1 MKTILP
7 LVAIIMTGVG
17 IVADGP
23 VWANGVTSK
32 GCMLNY
38 CGFNPTQ
45 MTSPQNCATTES
57 LGCLGTGES
66 SGGNIPIGGKYEYKS
81 CKTCPSGFT
90 RKAMTANTG
99 DKCGTLTWYTCVK
112 EEPDCDGTCDNCEST
127 GWTKGVNGTETRTV
141 ATCNTQTCICT
152 KKFESRCAAGYYG
165 TGLPTVGGSS
175 CTQCPSPGTSA
186 AGSTS
191 QSDCYIPAGTT
202 GSDSTGTYKYT
213 ANCYY

>member
-23 VWANGVTSK
+23 VWANGVTSN

-38 CGFNPTQ
+38 CSYNTTQ

-57 LGCLGTGES
+57 LGCLSDGDS
-66 SGGNIPIGGKYEYKS
+66 SGGNFPVLNNNLEYKS
-81 CKTCPSGFT
+81 CKTCPSGYT
-90 RKAMTANTG
+90 RTARTVDTG
-99 DKCGTLTWYTCVK
+99 DECGTLTWYTCVK
-112 EEPDCDGTCDNCEST
+112 ECDGTCDNCFST
-127 GWTKGVNGTETRTV
+127 TWTKGVYNVESRTV
-141 ATCNTQTCICT
+141 ATCNTQTCVCT
-152 KKFESRCAAGYYG
+152 KKTERRCSAGYYG
-165 TGLPTVGGSS
+165 TVGALVNSSS
-175 CTQCPSPGTSA
+175 CTQCPSPGTSS
-186 AGSTS
+186 AGATS

-213 ANCYY
+213 SNCYY

>member
-17 IVADGP
+17 IVANGP
-23 VWANGVTSK
+23 VWANGVTSN

-38 CGFNPTQ
+38 CSPGATQVTRPT
-45 MTSPQNCATTES
+45 SCATIES
-57 LGCLGTGES
+57 LGCTGTGES
-66 SGGNIPIGGKYEYKS
+66 SGGHIPIGGTNEYKS

-90 RKAMTANTG
+90 RKAMTANVS
-99 DKCGTLTWYTCVK
+99 DECGTLTWYTCIK
-112 EEPDCDGTCDNCEST
+112 ECDGTCDNCISSLWSKGSYNIES
-127 GWTKGVNGTETRTV
+127 RTV
-141 ATCNTQTCICT
+141 ATCNTQTCVCT
-152 KKFESRCAAGYYG
+152 KKTERRCSAGYYG
-165 TGLPTVGGSS
+165 TVTLVSS
-175 CTQCPSPGTSA
+175 SACTQCPSPGTSA
-186 AGSTS
+186 AGATS

>member
-17 IVADGP
+17 IVANDP
-23 VWANGVTSK
+23 VWANGVTSG

-38 CGFNPTQ
+38 CGFNPIQ

-57 LGCLGTGES
+57 LGCTGTGES
-66 SGGNIPIGGKYEYKS
+66 IGGNIPVGGTNEYKS
-81 CKTCPSGFT
+81 CKTCLSGYT
-90 RKAMTANTG
+90 RTAQTVNIS
-99 DKCGTLTWYTCVK
+99 DNCGTLTWYTCVK
-112 EEPDCDGTCDNCEST
+112 ECDGTCDNCISSLWSKGSYNTES
-127 GWTKGVNGTETRTV
+127 RTA
-141 ATCNTQTCICT
+141 ATCNTQTCVCT
-152 KKFESRCAAGYYG
+152 KKIERRCTAGYYG
-165 TGLPTVGGSS
+165 TVGMIVSS
-175 CTQCPSPGTSA
+175 SACTQCPSPGTSA

-213 ANCYY
+213 SNCYY

>member
-17 IVADGP
+17 IVANGP

-32 GCMLNY
+32 GCMLNF
-38 CGFNPTQ
+38 CTADATQ
-45 MTSPQNCATTES
+45 VTWPKSCATTES
-57 LGCLGTGES
+57 LGCLDDENVTG
-66 SGGNIPIGGKYEYKS
+66 GLIPVGGKKEYKS
-81 CKTCPSGFT
+81 CKTCPPGFT

-99 DKCGTLTWYTCVK
+99 DECGTLTWYTCVT
-112 EEPDCDGTCDNCEST
+112 ECDGTCDNCYSTTWTRGVYNIES
-127 GWTKGVNGTETRTV
+127 RTV
-141 ATCNTQTCICT
+141 ATCNTQTCVCT
-152 KKFESRCAAGYYG
+152 KKTERRCSAGYYG
-165 TGLPTVGGSS
+165 TVALVSS
-175 CTQCPSPGTSA
+175 SACTQCPSPGTSA

-213 ANCYY
+213 SNCYY

>member
-17 IVADGP
+17 IVANGP

-32 GCMLNY
+32 GCVLNY
-38 CGFNPTQ
+38 CTADATQVTRPT
-45 MTSPQNCATTES
+45 SCATTES
-57 LGCLGTGES
+57 LGCIDTEGS
-66 SGGNIPIGGKYEYKS
+66 SGDLIPIGGKKEYKS

-90 RKAMTANTG
+90 RKAMTANVS
-99 DKCGTLTWYTCVK
+99 DECGTLTWYTCVI
-112 EEPDCDGTCDNCEST
+112 ECDGTCDNCYST
-127 GWTKGVNGTETRTV
+127 TWTRGFYNTEQRTV
-141 ATCNTQTCICT
+141 ATCNTQTCVCT
-152 KKFESRCAAGYYG
+152 KKVEHRCSAGYYG
-165 TGLPTVGGSS
+165 TVTLVSS
-175 CTQCPSPGTSA
+175 SACTQCPSPGTSA

-213 ANCYY
+213 SNCYY